1 MPHVIRRFFELIP
14 TLILVSLLVFGLMRV
29 RGDDPVVIMLGP
41 DATPELVAEVR
52 KELGLDLPLAV
63 QYARWMWGVLRG
75 DLGLSLRPR
84 ERIIVMIAERAS
96 TTIYIALTATV
107 FASVVGLLLG
117 FYSAARRNSLVDH
130 GIMIGAILGLSVP
143 PYLLALLLILAFGV
157 YWQLFPIAAFSVDLA
172 REPLIAMR
180 NLIMPM
186 LSLGIGYSGLTARL
200 ARSSLL
206 EVLGADY
213 IRTARGKGLSN
224 RRVMYKHA
232 LRNALIPVITIATVN
247 FVHLLAGAIII
258 EEIFGLPGVGA
269 LLIRSIFMR
278 DFPVVQGVTLIL
290 SLLFMLGSLAS
301 DFIYS
306 VIDPRIRYQ

>member
-75 DLGLSLRPR
+75 DLGLSLRTR

>member
-75 DLGLSLRPR
+75 DLGLSLRTR

-96 TTIYIALTATV
+96 TTIYIALTATL

>member
-1 MPHVIRRFFELIP
+1 
-14 TLILVSLLVFGLMRV
+14 
-29 RGDDPVVIMLGP
+29 
-41 DATPELVAEVR
+41 
-52 KELGLDLPLAV
+52 
-63 QYARWMWGVLRG
+63 
-75 DLGLSLRPR
+75 
-84 ERIIVMIAERAS
+84 MIAERAS
-96 TTIYIALTATV
+96 TTIYIALTATL

>member
-75 DLGLSLRPR
+75 DLGLSLRTR

-224 RRVMYKHA
+224 RRGMYKHA

-301 DFIYS
+301 DFIYT

>member
-75 DLGLSLRPR
+75 DLGLSLRTR

-301 DFIYS
+301 DFIYT

>member
-63 QYARWMWGVLRG
+63 QYARWMWGVLRA
-75 DLGLSLRPR
+75 DLGLSLRTR

-96 TTIYIALTATV
+96 TTIYIALTATL